1 MNKQEIGNLIKQE
14 REGQQMLQRDLADA
28 AQVRRQSVLE
38 IENGVFSYGIDRL
51 LQLLDVLGLE
61 INIVPQKNV
70 FDFRKVKSITKIKK
84 SKR

>member
-51 LQLLDVLGLE
+51 LQLLDALGLE

-70 FDFRKVKSITKIKK
+70 FDFRNIKSITKKK
-84 SKR
+84 KK

>member
-1 MNKQEIGNLIKQE
+1 MNKQEIGSLIKQE
-14 REGQQMLQRDLADA
+14 REGQQMLQRDLAEA

-51 LQLLDVLGLE
+51 LQLLDALGLE

-70 FDFRKVKSITKIKK
+70 FDFRNVKSITKKK
-84 SKR
+84 KK